1 MGRNKLLIEV
11 GGESLVRR
19 AVQLAGA
26 AGLDPVVV
34 VTGQFRDEVEREI
47 GDDLACATVFNPDHE
62 TGIHTSVA
70 RGVAAVAGGEGA
82 GAEGEGTCAAA
93 VVLLPDMPF
102 VTSRMVGMLLD
113 RYRETGAPVVAS
125 RYGGEV
131 HAPPVLYD
139 QSLFGEIARMMSGCG
154 REVVRRHRD
163 RATFVDWPADRLRDL
178 DRPDDFASAQRELVD
193 A

>member
-19 AVQLAGA
+19 AVRLAGA

-34 VTGQFRDEVEREI
+34 VTGRFREEVEREI
-47 GDDLACATVFNPDHE
+47 GDDLACVTVFNPNHE

-70 RGVAAVAGGEGA
+70 RGVAAVAGPA
-82 GAEGEGTCAAA
+82 GACAAA

-102 VTSRMVGMLLD
+102 VTSRMVGTLLD

-139 QSLFGEIARMMSGCG
+139 RSLFGEIARMMSGCG

-163 RATFVDWPADRLRDL
+163 RASFVDWPADRLRDL
-178 DRPDDFASAQRELVD
+178 DRPEDIAAARRELVD